1 LPAQPGAEAA
11 NAAASGLNQKEKRI
25 MSILNKGVA
34 IILGLGFLLAGTATA
49 KADVLQD
56 IKSRGTVKIGMLVDF
71 PPYGLMN
78 EQNKP
83 DGYDADVAKLLAQN
97 MGVQLQLVPV
107 TGPNRIPYLLSGQV
121 DLLVASLGI
130 TPERA
135 KSVDFSEPYAAITIA
150 VYGKDDLKVAKAEE
164 LAGKTIA
171 VARAST
177 QDTAVT
183 KVAPQSATIRRF
195 DSDAAALQAL
205 MSGQV
210 PLIGCSN
217 VCYLTIQKLAPG
229 KFNKKFELS
238 SQVQGIAVK
247 PGEHNLLTW
256 VNQFIDKIKGSG
268 DLDKVNQKWLGEAM
282 PAVLRKK

>member
-1 LPAQPGAEAA
+1 MTLFKK
-11 NAAASGLNQKEKRI
+11 AAA
-25 MSILNKGVA
+25 IL
-34 IILGLGFLLAGTATA
+34 LGLGLVLAGTFAA
-49 KADVLQD
+49 SADTLQD
-56 IKSRGTVKIGMLVDF
+56 IHSRGTIKVGMLVDF
-71 PPYGLMN
+71 PPYGLMSP
-78 EQNKP
+78 QNQP

-97 MGVQLQLVPV
+97 LGVKLQLVPV

-121 DLLVASLGI
+121 DVLVASLGI

-150 VYGKDDLKVAKAEE
+150 VYGRDDVNISKPED

-183 KVAPQSATIRRF
+183 KVAPSSATIRRF

-205 MSGQV
+205 ISGQV

-229 KFNKKFELS
+229 KYNKKFELS

-247 PGEHNLLTW
+247 PGEKALLGA
-256 VNQFIDKIKGSG
+256 VNQFIDKIKADGE
-268 DLDKVNQKWLGEAM
+268 LDKVNQKWLGEPM
-282 PAVLRKK
+282 PAVLKKK

>member
-1 LPAQPGAEAA
+1 MNALKKALTILVGIGFVVGATLPAAA
-11 NAAASGLNQKEKRI
+11 D
-25 MSILNKGVA
+25 
-34 IILGLGFLLAGTATA
+34 T
-49 KADVLQD
+49 LQD
-56 IKSRGTVKIGMLVDF
+56 IKSRGTIKAGMLVDF

-78 EQNKP
+78 EQNQP
-83 DGYDADVAKLLAQN
+83 DGYDADVAKLLAQDL
-97 MGVQLQLVPV
+97 GVKLQLVPV

-121 DLLVASLGI
+121 DVLVASLGI

-150 VYGKDDLKVAKAEE
+150 VYGKDDEKVAKPED

-183 KVAPQSATIRRF
+183 KVAPQAATIRRF

-205 MSGQV
+205 ISGQV

-229 KFNKKFELS
+229 KYNKKFELS

-247 PGEHNLLTW
+247 PGEQKLLAR
-256 VNQFIDKIKGSG
+256 VNQFIDKIKANGE
-268 DLDKVNQKWLGEAM
+268 LDKINEKWLNERM
-282 PAVLRKK
+282 PAVLKKK

>member
-1 LPAQPGAEAA
+1 MP
-11 NAAASGLNQKEKRI
+11 
-25 MSILNKGVA
+25 SILKKGA
-34 IILGLGFLLAGTATA
+34 ALFLGLGLMAGLTTMAA
-49 KADVLQD
+49 HAADALQA
-56 IKSRGTVKIGMLVDF
+56 IKTKGTVKIGMLVDF

-83 DGYDADVAKLLAQN
+83 DGYDADVAKALAKE
-97 MGVQLQLVPV
+97 MGVKLQLVPV

-130 TPERA
+130 TPARA
-135 KSVDFSEPYAAITIA
+135 EKVAFSEPYAAITIG
-150 VYGKDDLKVAKAEE
+150 VYGKDDVTISKPEE

-183 KVAPQSATIRRF
+183 KVAPKSTNIRRF

-205 MSGQV
+205 ISGQV
-210 PLIGCSN
+210 PLLGCSN
-217 VCYLTIQKLAPG
+217 VCYVTIQKLAPG
-229 KFNKKFELS
+229 KYNKKFELS

-247 PGEHNLLTW
+247 PGEKELLAW
-256 VNQFIDKIKGSG
+256 ANQFIDKAKSDGE
-268 DLDKVNQKWLGEAM
+268 LDKINQKWLGEPM
-282 PAVLRKK
+282 PAVLKKTSK

>member
-1 LPAQPGAEAA
+1 MGILSKGMAIVLGV
-11 NAAASGLNQKEKRI
+11 GL
-25 MSILNKGVA
+25 A
-34 IILGLGFLLAGTATA
+34 LAGTVAA
-49 KADVLQD
+49 KADALQD
-56 IKSRGTVKIGMLVDF
+56 IKSRGTVRIGMLVDF

-130 TPERA
+130 TAERA
-135 KSVDFSEPYAAITIA
+135 KSVDFSEPYAAITIG
-150 VYGKDDLKVAKAEE
+150 VYGKDDVKVAKPED

-183 KVAPQSATIRRF
+183 KVTPQSATIRRF

-247 PGEHNLLTW
+247 PGEQKLLAW
-256 VNQFIDKIKGSG
+256 INQFIDKIKASG
-268 DLDKVNQKWLGEAM
+268 DLDKVNQKWLGEGM
-282 PAVLRKK
+282 PAVLKKK

>member
-1 LPAQPGAEAA
+1 MPSLFKK
-11 NAAASGLNQKEKRI
+11 AAAL
-25 MSILNKGVA
+25 V
-34 IILGLGFLLAGTATA
+34 LGLGLLAGVGTVAA
-49 KADVLQD
+49 HAADALQA
-56 IKSRGTVKIGMLVDF
+56 IKSRGTIKIGMLVDF

-83 DGYDADVAKLLAQN
+83 DGYDADVAKALAKH

-135 KSVDFSEPYAAITIA
+135 KKVAFSEPYAAITIG
-150 VYGKDDLKVAKAEE
+150 VYGKDNLKISTPAE

-183 KVAPQSATIRRF
+183 KAAPKSTDIRRF

-205 MSGQV
+205 ISGQV

-217 VCYLTIQKLAPG
+217 VCYVTIQKLAHG
-229 KFNKKFELS
+229 KFDKKFELA

-247 PGEHNLLTW
+247 PGEPKLLAW
-256 VNQFIDKIKGSG
+256 VNQFIDKIKADGQLNKISE
-268 DLDKVNQKWLGEAM
+268 KWLGEPPPSA
-282 PAVLRKK
+282 LKKSS

>member
-1 LPAQPGAEAA
+1 MNTFKKVGAILLGLCVIVGVGASPA
-11 NAAASGLNQKEKRI
+11 NADA
-25 MSILNKGVA
+25 
-34 IILGLGFLLAGTATA
+34 LLVIT
-49 KADVLQD
+49 
-56 IKSRGTVKIGMLVDF
+56 SRGSIKVVMLVDF

-78 EQNKP
+78 PQNQP
-83 DGYDADVAKLLAQN
+83 DGYDADVAKLLAKDLN
-97 MGVQLQLVPV
+97 LNLQLVPV

-121 DLLVASLGI
+121 DVLVASLGI

-135 KSVDFSEPYAAITIA
+135 KSVDFSEPYAAISIG
-150 VYGKDDLKVAKAEE
+150 VYGTDDMKVAKPED

-183 KVAPQSATIRRF
+183 KVAPPTATIRRF

-205 MSGQV
+205 ISGQV

-217 VCYLTIQKLAPG
+217 VCYVTIQKLAPG
-229 KFNKKFELS
+229 KYNKKFELS

-247 PGEHNLLTW
+247 PGEQKLLAR
-256 VNQFIDKIKGSG
+256 VNQFIEKIKGDG
-268 DLDKVNQKWLGEAM
+268 ELDKINQKWLGEPM
-282 PAVLRKK
+282 PAILKKK

>member
-1 LPAQPGAEAA
+1 
-11 NAAASGLNQKEKRI
+11 
-25 MSILNKGVA
+25 
-34 IILGLGFLLAGTATA
+34 
-49 KADVLQD
+49 
-56 IKSRGTVKIGMLVDF
+56 
-71 PPYGLMN
+71 YGLMN

-83 DGYDADVAKLLAQN
+83 DGYDADVAKALAET

-130 TPERA
+130 TPQRA
-135 KSVDFSEPYAAITIA
+135 EKVTFSEPYAAITIG
-150 VYGKDDLKVAKAEE
+150 VYGKNDLKITDPAE

-183 KVAPQSATIRRF
+183 KVAPKSADIRRF

-205 MSGQV
+205 ISGQV
-210 PLIGCSN
+210 PLIGFSG
-217 VCYLTIQKLAPG
+217 VCYVTIQKLAPG

-247 PGEHNLLTW
+247 PGETKLLDW
-256 VNQFIDKIKGSG
+256 VNQFIDKIKADGQ
-268 DLDKVNQKWLGEAM
+268 LDKINQTWLGEPM
-282 PAVLRKK
+282 PAVLKKSSS

>member
-1 LPAQPGAEAA
+1 MNTFKKVAAILIGLCLIVGPGTMTA
-11 NAAASGLNQKEKRI
+11 NAADA
-25 MSILNKGVA
+25 
-34 IILGLGFLLAGTATA
+34 
-49 KADVLQD
+49 LQD
-56 IKSRGTVKIGMLVDF
+56 IQSRGTIKVGMLVDF

-78 EQNKP
+78 EQNQP
-83 DGYDADVAKLLAQN
+83 DGYDADVAKLLAHD
-97 MGVQLQLVPV
+97 MGVKLQLVPV

-135 KSVDFSEPYAAITIA
+135 KSVDFSEPYAAITIG
-150 VYGKDDLKVAKAEE
+150 VYGKDDVKVAKPED

-183 KVAPQSATIRRF
+183 KVAPPSATIRRF

-205 MSGQV
+205 ISGQV
-210 PLIGCSN
+210 SLVGCSN
-217 VCYLTIQKLAPG
+217 VCYLTIQKLAAG
-229 KFNKKFELS
+229 KYNKKFELS

-247 PGEHNLLTW
+247 PGEKQLLAR
-256 VNQFIDKIKGSG
+256 VNQFIDKVKANGE
-268 DLDKVNQKWLGEAM
+268 LDKVNQKWLGEAM
-282 PAVLRKK
+282 PAVLKKK

>member
-1 LPAQPGAEAA
+1 MNPFKK
-11 NAAASGLNQKEKRI
+11 AAA
-25 MSILNKGVA
+25 ILFALGVM
-34 IILGLGFLLAGTATA
+34 AGIVSTAAT
-49 KADVLQD
+49 ADVLQD
-56 IKSRGTVKIGMLVDF
+56 IQSRGTLKVGMLVDF

-78 EQNKP
+78 EQNQP
-83 DGYDADVAKLLAQN
+83 DGYDADVAKLLAKD
-97 MGVQLQLVPV
+97 MGIKLQLVPV

-121 DLLVASLGI
+121 DILVASLGI

-135 KSVDFSEPYAAITIA
+135 KSVEFSEPYAAITIA
-150 VYGKDDLKVAKAEE
+150 VYGNDNVNVAKPED

-183 KVAPQSATIRRF
+183 KVAPPSATIRRF

-229 KFNKKFELS
+229 KYNKKFELS

-247 PGEHNLLTW
+247 PGEQKLLTR
-256 VNQFIDKIKGSG
+256 VNQFIDKVKANGE
-268 DLDKVNQKWLGEAM
+268 LDKINQKWLNEPM
-282 PAVLRKK
+282 PAVLKKK

>member
-1 LPAQPGAEAA
+1 MNTFKKLGA
-11 NAAASGLNQKEKRI
+11 
-25 MSILNKGVA
+25 IL
-34 IILGLGFLLAGTATA
+34 LGFCVMLGAGTLPA
-49 KADVLQD
+49 KADALQD
-56 IKSRGTVKIGMLVDF
+56 ITSRGTIKVGMLVDF

-78 EQNKP
+78 PQNQP
-83 DGYDADVAKLLAQN
+83 DGYDADVAKLLAQDLN
-97 MGVQLQLVPV
+97 LKLQLVPV

-121 DLLVASLGI
+121 DVLVASLGI

-135 KSVDFSEPYAAITIA
+135 RSVDFSEPYAAISIG
-150 VYGKDDLKVAKAEE
+150 VYGTDDEKVARPED

-183 KVAPQSATIRRF
+183 KVAPPTATIRRF

-217 VCYLTIQKLAPG
+217 VCYVTIQKLAPG
-229 KFNKKFELS
+229 KYNKKFELS

-247 PGEHNLLTW
+247 PGEQKLLAR
-256 VNQFIDKIKGSG
+256 VNQFIDKIKADGE
-268 DLDKVNQKWLGEAM
+268 LDKINQKWLGEPM
-282 PAVLRKK
+282 PSILKKK

>member
-1 LPAQPGAEAA
+1 MNTLKKLGAILLGLCVMFGAGTLPA
-11 NAAASGLNQKEKRI
+11 NADA
-25 MSILNKGVA
+25 
-34 IILGLGFLLAGTATA
+34 
-49 KADVLQD
+49 LQD
-56 IKSRGTVKIGMLVDF
+56 VMSRGTIKVGMLVDF

-78 EQNKP
+78 PQNQP
-83 DGYDADVAKLLAQN
+83 DGYDADVAKLLAQDLN
-97 MGVQLQLVPV
+97 LKLQLVPV

-121 DLLVASLGI
+121 DVLVASLGI

-135 KSVDFSEPYAAITIA
+135 RSVDFSEPYAAISIG
-150 VYGKDDLKVAKAEE
+150 VYGTDDEKVARPED

-183 KVAPQSATIRRF
+183 KVAPPTATIRRF

-217 VCYLTIQKLAPG
+217 VCYVTIQKLAPG
-229 KFNKKFELS
+229 KYNKKFELS

-247 PGEHNLLTW
+247 PGEQKLLAR
-256 VNQFIDKIKGSG
+256 VNQFIDKIKADGE
-268 DLDKVNQKWLGEAM
+268 LDKINQKWLGEPM
-282 PAVLRKK
+282 PSILKKK

>member
-1 LPAQPGAEAA
+1 MNAFKKGMAMLVGLGLMAAIGTTTA
-11 NAAASGLNQKEKRI
+11 NAD
-25 MSILNKGVA
+25 
-34 IILGLGFLLAGTATA
+34 T
-49 KADVLQD
+49 LQD
-56 IKSRGTVKIGMLVDF
+56 IQSRGTIKVGMLVDF

-78 EQNKP
+78 EQNQP
-83 DGYDADVAKLLAQN
+83 DGYDADVAKLLAPDL
-97 MGVQLQLVPV
+97 GVKLQLVPV

-121 DLLVASLGI
+121 DVLVASLGI

-150 VYGKDDLKVAKAEE
+150 VYGKDDVKVAKPED

-177 QDTAVT
+177 QDTAVS
-183 KVAPQSATIRRF
+183 KVAPPTATIRRF

-205 MSGQV
+205 ISGQV

-229 KFNKKFELS
+229 KYNKKFELS

-247 PGEHNLLTW
+247 PGEKNLLAW
-256 VNQFIDKIKGSG
+256 VNQFIDKIKADGE
-268 DLDKVNQKWLGEAM
+268 LDKSNQKWLGEPM
-282 PAVLRKK
+282 PAVLKKK